1 MAAESPETGQ
11 DQLES
16 LIDDL
21 IREKKADLIEAASA
35 LSRTPSR
42 TSALERLLLAEAVA
56 SALADALAPTLAEA
70 FAPKVLERLEQLTT
84 GESTGKE

>member
-21 IREKKADLIEAASA
+21 IREKKADLIEAAGA
-35 LSRTPSR
+35 LSRPAPR
-42 TSALERLLLAEAVA
+42 TSMLERLLLAEAVA
-56 SALADALAPTLAEA
+56 SVLADALAPALAEA

-84 GESTGKE
+84 GESAGKE

>member
-21 IREKKADLIEAASA
+21 IREKADLIEAASA
-35 LSRTPSR
+35 LSRPASR

-56 SALADALAPTLAEA
+56 SALADVLAPTLAEA

-84 GESTGKE
+84 GESAGKE